1 MATSTKRKGYKMNTN
16 TLTQVKKEATE
27 MVKSGIHACKVSEHI
42 CKKYNLNWM
51 FVAPNVKQISNGV
64 AW

>member
-1 MATSTKRKGYKMNTN
+1 MNTT
-16 TLTQVKKEATE
+16 TLTQIKKEATD
-27 MVKSGIHACKVSEHI
+27 MVKSGMRACEVSEYI
-42 CKKYNLNWM
+42 CKKYKLNWM